1 LSRDFKKELEG
12 FERVWKRVCQSGS
25 KLPENMKLMP
35 QKAKKGGRRPGI

>member
-1 LSRDFKKELEG
+1 MSRDFKKELEG

-35 QKAKKGGRRPGI
+35 KKTKKSGRRPGI